1 MFSGKSATKF
11 AVNRTA
17 SRRAKMI
24 DKVFTSVE
32 EALASTE
39 GKLAR
44 AVLEY
49 SLIYKRV
56 TDKAKSAPVNA
67 ADFDAMAALVDVERF
82 ERIGIMKEFMRWPE
96 YAKFLADYA
105 NTSVWEGSFKRV
117 SELPGLVFLELEE
130 RGGPND
136 GSQGYVVNTLTVYE
150 FNDAG
155 KITHLDVYLQGAAQ
169 AA

>member
-1 MFSGKSATKF
+1 
-11 AVNRTA
+11 
-17 SRRAKMI
+17 MI
-24 DKVFTSVE
+24 EKVFTTVE
-32 EALASTE
+32 EALATTQS
-39 GKLAR
+39 KLAR

-49 SLIYKRV
+49 SLIYKHV
-56 TDKAKSAPVNA
+56 TDKAKFAPVTA
-67 ADFDAMAALVDVERF
+67 ADFDAMAALVDVDNF
-82 ERIGIMKEFMRWPE
+82 ERIGISKEVMRWGE
-96 YAKFLADYA
+96 YAQFLADYA
-105 NTSVWEGSFKRV
+105 NTSIWEGSFKRV

-150 FNDAG
+150 FNEAG

>member
-1 MFSGKSATKF
+1 
-11 AVNRTA
+11 
-17 SRRAKMI
+17 MI
-24 DKVFTSVE
+24 EKVFTTVE
-32 EALASTE
+32 EALAPTQ

-44 AVLEY
+44 TVLEY

-56 TDKAKSAPVNA
+56 TDKAKAGAVTA
-67 ADFDAMAALVDVERF
+67 ADFDAMAELVDVENF
-82 ERIGIMKEFMRWPE
+82 ERIGIMKEVMRWPE
-96 YAKFLADYA
+96 YAQFLADYA

-150 FNDAG
+150 FNEAG

-169 AA
+169 TA